1 MAHAYSKLHVILGHS
16 QHQHHITPGG
26 VVGAGVVVVDLVLM
40 LVLVLVL
47 FLVVAAMVIV
57 AAATCWCCW
66 CIFRWYYML
75 VLMV

>member
-1 MAHAYSKLHVILGHS
+1 M
-16 QHQHHITPGG
+16 
-26 VVGAGVVVVDLVLM
+26 VVDLVLM

-75 VLMV
+75 VLNGIAAAVVQDPGSSRRCPFNILVTIS

>member
-1 MAHAYSKLHVILGHS
+1 
-16 QHQHHITPGG
+16 
-26 VVGAGVVVVDLVLM
+26 M

-66 CIFRWYYML
+66 CIFRWYYRL
-75 VLMV
+75 VLNGIAAAVVQDPGGERRYSSRRCPFNILVTIS